1 MFKLL
6 SSAGASQIVSYPKI
20 HNFIYTDV
28 MQQYRLQAQVNEKM
42 RSETP
47 ETMAE
52 GDREVFI
59 DFREKEEGEL
69 KIKLKNLI
77 EREEKVKEEVKDLD
91 DDNMNILRI
100 FIDTI
105 SRNNFHRKYKE
116 TIKFLKKYHYLKKG
130 DKRTYEFFRMHS
142 IRGWT
147 FPNLFASTY
156 GRDYD
161 GWSEFNL
168 TRIHSFARKQGYIT
182 GMASDCCVI
191 PETETKGNHL
201 LKPLS

>member
-1 MFKLL
+1 MIQDFEYN
-6 SSAGASQIVSYPKI
+6 V
-20 HNFIYTDV
+20 V
-28 MQQYRLQAQVNEKM
+28 MQQYRLQSHINSGMKSENEK
-42 RSETP
+42 
-47 ETMAE
+47 TMNE

-69 KIKLKNLI
+69 KIKLRNMVD
-77 EREEKVKEEVKDLD
+77 RDEKVKEEVKPLD
-91 DDNMNILRI
+91 DNNLNILRI

-161 GWSEFNL
+161 GWSERNL
-168 TRIHSFARKQGYIT
+168 TRIHSYARKKGYIT

-191 PETETKGNHL
+191 PETETKGIE
-201 LKPLS
+201 